1 MKFTDIIALAWRN
14 LRQAKLRTSLTIIG
28 VIVGVAAIVTMV
40 SFGLGLQNNLLKDAL
55 ARIDLFTSITVMG
68 PGADAMLAM
77 QDQGPDM
84 ASNAASSAASSA
96 GGDENGAG
104 ASSEEKSDGDASTT
118 PTPAPTPPRM
128 LDDAAIAELQSIKG
142 IRYVLPNFS
151 FSNYVRFEGRTRR
164 AFIGGAPQ
172 SIEYNPR
179 FKKFL
184 AGRHFTSEAALEL
197 VVTEK
202 FISWVRSKPRLDRDR
217 RRRPG
222 GPFQIAPTR
231 SEEERMRE
239 ANGILGK
246 ELVLLT
252 LREQNS
258 APSSVF
264 GIPIIDIS
272 SNEING
278 DPLSEFGE
286 QYEERVYRIVG
297 VLKAEDGFDINNFME
312 TDMFVPLEQAK
323 QFRETNRDPMS
334 RMGELLAG
342 DIGYQNAEVRV
353 ADVSQVDSIKEEIK
367 KRGFRAWSFTNQV
380 EEIRRIFLIVNSAL
394 ALLGGI
400 SLLVASFGISNTMIM
415 SIRERTREIGVMKAI
430 GGSDGE
436 IMRIFFV
443 EASLIGLAGGALGV
457 LGGWGI
463 DRVANT
469 LANGWILK
477 QVGQTVRHIEFF
489 SIPWY
494 LSSGAI
500 LFAIMISLIAAI
512 YPAMRAAKVDPIK
525 ALRYE

>member
-14 LRQAKLRTSLTIIG
+14 LRQAKLRTSLTVIG

-40 SFGLGLQNNLLKDAL
+40 SFGLGLQNNLLRDAL
-55 ARIDLFTSITVMG
+55 ARIDLFTAITVMG
-68 PGADAMLAM
+68 PSADAMLAM
-77 QDQGPDM
+77 QDRAQG
-84 ASNAASSAASSA
+84 A
-96 GGDENGAG
+96 GGAENGADS
-104 ASSEEKSDGDASTT
+104 SSEEKSEGDPSATPEPT
-118 PTPAPTPPRM
+118 PTPARM
-128 LDDAAIAELQSIKG
+128 LDDDAITELQSIAG
-142 IRYVLPNFS
+142 VRYVLPNFS

-172 SIEYNPR
+172 SIDYNPR

-184 AGRHFTSEAALEL
+184 TGRHFSGEDAREV
-197 VVTEK
+197 VVTER
-202 FISWVRSKPRLDRDR
+202 FISWIKSKNRPNGNR

-222 GPFQIAPTR
+222 GPFTVAPAR
-231 SEEERMRE
+231 AEEERTRE
-239 ANGILGK
+239 ANEMLGK
-246 ELVLLT
+246 EIVLLT
-252 LREQNS
+252 LRERNA

-272 SNEING
+272 SNENG
-278 DPLSEFGE
+278 DSSSEFGE
-286 QYEERVYRIVG
+286 QYEERAYRIVG
-297 VLKAEDGFDINNFME
+297 VLKAEDGFDVSNFME
-312 TDMFVPLEQAK
+312 TDMFIPLEQAK
-323 QFRETNRDPMS
+323 EFREANRDPMS
-334 RMGELLAG
+334 RIGELLAG
-342 DIGYQNAEVRV
+342 DTGYQNAEVRV
-353 ADVSQVDSIKEEIK
+353 ADVSQVENIKAEIK
-367 KRGFRAWSFTNQV
+367 KRGFRAWSLTNQV
-380 EEIRRIFLIVNSAL
+380 EDVRRIFLIVNSAL

-463 DRVANT
+463 DMVANM
-469 LANGWILK
+469 LANKWILK
-477 QVGQTVRHIEFF
+477 EAGQAIRHIEFF

-500 LFAIMISLIAAI
+500 LFAIIVSLIAAI

>member
-14 LRQAKLRTSLTIIG
+14 LRQARLRTSLTVTG
-28 VIVGVAAIVTMV
+28 VVVGVAAIVTMV
-40 SFGLGLQNNLLKDAL
+40 SFGLGLQNNLLRDAL
-55 ARIDLFTSITVMG
+55 ARIDLFTSINVMG
-68 PGADAMLAM
+68 PGADALLAM
-77 QDQGPDM
+77 QDQSQDGAANANTADE
-84 ASNAASSAASSA
+84 SN
-96 GGDENGAG
+96 
-104 ASSEEKSDGDASTT
+104 EEKSDGDASATPEPT
-118 PTPAPTPPRM
+118 PTPART
-128 LDDAAIAELQSIKG
+128 LDDAAIAELRSLNG
-142 IRYVLPNFS
+142 VRYVLPNFS
-151 FSNYVRFEGRTRR
+151 FSSYVRFEGRTRR

-184 AGRHFTSEAALEL
+184 AGHHFTSDGAREV
-197 VVTEK
+197 VVTER
-202 FISWVRSKPRLDRDR
+202 FISWVRSKKKPNGNR

-222 GPFQIAPTR
+222 GPFQMAPAR
-231 SEEERMRE
+231 SEEERARE
-239 ANGILGK
+239 ASGIVGQ
-246 ELVLLT
+246 EIVLVIP
-252 LREQNS
+252 REQDA
-258 APSSVF
+258 APTAVF

-272 SNEING
+272 SNENS
-278 DPLSEFGE
+278 DPASEFGA
-286 QYEERVYRIVG
+286 QYEERAYRVVG

-312 TDMFVPLEQAK
+312 TDMFVPLDQAK
-323 QFRETNRDPMS
+323 EFRDANRDPMS
-334 RMGELLAG
+334 RIGELLAG
-342 DIGYQNAEVRV
+342 DTGYQNAEVRV
-353 ADVSQVDSIKEEIK
+353 ADVSEVESIKEEIK

-380 EEIRRIFLIVNSAL
+380 EEVQRIFLIVNSAL
-394 ALLGGI
+394 ALIGGI

-463 DRVANT
+463 DR
-469 LANGWILK
+469 LANMLANRWILN
-477 QVGQTVRHIEFF
+477 QVGQTVRRIDFF

-494 LSSGAI
+494 LSTGAI
-500 LFAIMISLIAAI
+500 LFAIIISLIAAI

>member
-14 LRQAKLRTSLTIIG
+14 LRQAKLRTSLTVTG
-28 VIVGVAAIVTMV
+28 VVVGVAAIVTMV

-77 QDQGPDM
+77 RDQN
-84 ASNAASSAASSA
+84 SNGAANAN
-96 GGDENGAG
+96 GDENDADTSSDRNSEGAV
-104 ASSEEKSDGDASTT
+104 STNPEAT
-118 PTPAPTPPRM
+118 PEPAPTPAR
-128 LDDAAIAELQSIKG
+128 LIDDAAIAELQNIEG
-142 IRYVLPNFS
+142 VRYVLPNFS

-164 AFIGGAPQ
+164 AFVGGAPQ

-184 AGRHFTSEAALEL
+184 AGGHFSAEDAREV
-197 VVTEK
+197 VVTER
-202 FISWVRSKPRLDRDR
+202 FISVVRSKKRVNGNR

-222 GPFQIAPTR
+222 GPFQVAPTR
-231 SEEERMRE
+231 SEAERAQE
-239 ANGILGK
+239 AQSILGK
-246 ELVLLT
+246 EIVLIT
-252 LREQNS
+252 LRERNA

-264 GIPIIDIS
+264 GIPIIDVS
-272 SNEING
+272 SSEIIG
-278 DPLSEFGE
+278 GASGESSSEWGE
-286 QYEERVYRIVG
+286 DYEELVYRVVG

-312 TDMFVPLEQAK
+312 TDMFIPLEQAK
-323 QFRETNRDPMS
+323 HFRDVNRDPMA
-334 RMGELLAG
+334 RIGELLAG
-342 DIGYQNAEVRV
+342 DTGYQSAEVRV
-353 ADVSQVDSIKEEIK
+353 ADVSNVESIKEEIK
-367 KRGFRAWSFTNQV
+367 KRGFRAWSLTNQV
-380 EEIRRIFLIVNSAL
+380 EEIERIFLIVNSAL
-394 ALLGGI
+394 ALIGGI

-463 DRVANT
+463 DR
-469 LANGWILK
+469 LANMLANRWILSK
-477 QVGQTVRHIEFF
+477 VGQAVRHIEFF
-489 SIPWY
+489 SIPWH

-500 LFAIMISLIAAI
+500 LFAIVVSLIAAI
-512 YPAMRAAKVDPIK
+512 YPAMRAARVDPIK

>member
-1 MKFTDIIALAWRN
+1 MKFADIIALAWRN
-14 LRQAKLRTSLTIIG
+14 LRQARLRTSLTVIG
-28 VIVGVAAIVTMV
+28 VVVGVGAIVTMV
-40 SFGLGLQNNLLKDAL
+40 SFGLGLQNNLLRDAL

-68 PGADAMLAM
+68 PGTDALLAM
-77 QDQGPDM
+77 RDPSQDG
-84 ASNAASSAASSA
+84 AAN
-96 GGDENGAG
+96 DNGAG
-104 ASSEEKSDGDASTT
+104 ESNGEKSAGAASATPEPSPT
-118 PTPAPTPPRM
+118 PTRM
-128 LDDAAIAELQSIKG
+128 LDDAAIAELEGLSG
-142 IRYVLPNFS
+142 VRYVVPNFS

-184 AGRHFTSEAALEL
+184 AGHHFSSDSAREV
-197 VVTEK
+197 VVTER
-202 FISWVRSKPRLDRDR
+202 FISWVRSKKKPDGNR

-222 GPFQIAPTR
+222 GPFQLAPTR
-231 SEEERMRE
+231 SEEERARE
-239 ANGILGK
+239 ANGVLGG
-246 ELVLLT
+246 EVVLLVP
-252 LREQNS
+252 RERNS

-272 SNEING
+272 SNENENG
-278 DPLSEFGE
+278 DSSSEFGD
-286 QYEERVYRIVG
+286 QYEERAYRIVG

-312 TDMFVPLEQAK
+312 TDMFIPLDQAK
-323 QFRETNRDPMS
+323 EFRDASRDPMS
-334 RMGELLAG
+334 RIGELLAG
-342 DIGYQNAEVRV
+342 DTGYQNAEVRV
-353 ADVSQVDSIKEEIK
+353 IDVAQVEAIKEEIK
-367 KRGFRAWSFTNQV
+367 KRGFRAWSLTNQV
-380 EEIRRIFLIVNSAL
+380 DEIKRVFLIVNSAL
-394 ALLGGI
+394 ALIGGI

-463 DRVANT
+463 DRLADT
-469 LANGWILK
+469 LANRWILK
-477 QVGQTVRHIEFF
+477 QVGQTVRRIDFF

-494 LSSGAI
+494 LTTGAI
-500 LFAIMISLIAAI
+500 LFAIIISLVAAI
-512 YPAMRAAKVDPIK
+512 YPALRAARVDPIK

>member
-1 MKFTDIIALAWRN
+1 MNFTDIVALALRN
-14 LRQAKLRTSLTIIG
+14 LRQSKLRTSLTVVG
-28 VIVGVAAIVTMV
+28 VVVGVAAIITMV
-40 SFGLGLQNNLLKDAL
+40 SFGLGLQNNLLRDAL
-55 ARIDLFTSITVMG
+55 ARIDLFTSINVMG

-77 QDQGPDM
+77 QDQNSDG
-84 ASNAASSAASSA
+84 ASNGTSNADDNGSELDEEGNGNAASA
-96 GGDENGAG
+96 
-104 ASSEEKSDGDASTT
+104 T
-118 PTPAPTPPRM
+118 PTPSPTPVRL
-128 LDDAAIAELQSIKG
+128 LDDAAIDELRSING
-142 IRYVLPNFS
+142 VRYVLPNFS

-184 AGRHFTSEAALEL
+184 AGRHFASDDALEV

-202 FISWVRSKPRLDRDR
+202 FISWVRSKNRINGDR

-222 GPFQIAPTR
+222 GPFQVAPTKP
-231 SEEERMRE
+231 EAERARA
-239 ANGILGK
+239 ANEILGK
-246 ELVLLT
+246 EVILLT
-252 LREQNS
+252 MREQNA

-264 GIPIIDIS
+264 GIPIIDLS
-272 SNEING
+272 PDEMSGAGSG
-278 DPLSEFGE
+278 DPVSQLGE

-312 TDMFVPLEQAK
+312 TDMFIPLDQA
-323 QFRETNRDPMS
+323 QRFREANRDPMS
-334 RMGELLAG
+334 RMSELLAG
-342 DIGYQNAEVRV
+342 DTGYQNAEVRV
-353 ADVSQVDSIKEEIK
+353 ADVSQVENIKEDIK

-380 EEIRRIFLIVNSAL
+380 EEIERIFLIVNSSL
-394 ALLGGI
+394 ALIGGI
-400 SLLVASFGISNTMIM
+400 ALLVASFGISNTMIM
-415 SIRERTREIGVMKAI
+415 SIRERTREIGIMKAI

-443 EASLIGLAGGALGV
+443 EASLIGLTGGALGV

-463 DRVANT
+463 DRLANT
-469 LANGWILK
+469 LANRMILK
-477 QVGQTVRHIEFF
+477 QVGQAIRHIEFF

-494 LSSGAI
+494 LSLGAI
-500 LFAIMISLIAAI
+500 LFAVMISLIAAI

>member
-1 MKFTDIIALAWRN
+1 MKFADIIALAWRN
-14 LRQAKLRTSLTIIG
+14 LRQARLRTSLTVIG

-40 SFGLGLQNNLLKDAL
+40 SFGLGLQNNLLRDAL

-68 PGADAMLAM
+68 PGTDALLAM
-77 QDQGPDM
+77 RDQGQDG
-84 ASNAASSAASSA
+84 AAN
-96 GGDENGAG
+96 DNGAG
-104 ASSEEKSDGDASTT
+104 ESKGEKSEGAASATPEPSPT
-118 PTPAPTPPRM
+118 PTRM
-128 LDDAAIAELQSIKG
+128 LDDAAITELEGLSG
-142 IRYVLPNFS
+142 VRYVVPNFS

-184 AGRHFTSEAALEL
+184 AGHHFSGDNAREV
-197 VVTEK
+197 VVTER
-202 FISWVRSKPRLDRDR
+202 FISWVRSKKRINGDR

-222 GPFQIAPTR
+222 GPFQMAPNK
-231 SEEERMRE
+231 SEEERARE

-246 ELVLLT
+246 EIVLLT
-252 LREQNS
+252 LRGQDS

-264 GIPIIDIS
+264 GIPIINVS
-272 SNEING
+272 SNENG
-278 DPLSEFGE
+278 ESPSEFGE
-286 QYEERVYRIVG
+286 QYEERTYRIVG

-312 TDMFVPLEQAK
+312 TDMFIPLDQAK
-323 QFRETNRDPMS
+323 EFRDANRDPLS
-334 RMGELLAG
+334 RIGELLAG
-342 DIGYQNAEVRV
+342 DTGYQNAEVRV
-353 ADVSQVDSIKEEIK
+353 IDVAEVESVKAEIK
-367 KRGFRAWSFTNQV
+367 KRGFRAWSLTNQV
-380 EEIRRIFLIVNSAL
+380 EEVNRVFLIVNSAL
-394 ALLGGI
+394 ALIGGI

-443 EASLIGLAGGALGV
+443 ESSLIGLTGGAMGV
-457 LGGWGI
+457 IGGWGI

-469 LANGWILK
+469 LANRWILK
-477 QVGQTVRHIEFF
+477 QVGQAIRHIEFF

-494 LSSGAI
+494 LYSGAI
-500 LFAIMISLIAAI
+500 LFAIVISLIAAI

>member
-77 QDQGPDM
+77 RDQSANA
-84 ASNAASSAASSA
+84 ASNAEA
-96 GGDENGAG
+96 DENG
-104 ASSEEKSDGDASTT
+104 ASSEEKSDGDASAA
-118 PTPAPTPPRM
+118 PTPSPTPPRM
-128 LDDAAIAELQSIKG
+128 LDDAAIAELQSING
-142 IRYVLPNFS
+142 VRYVLPNFS

-164 AFIGGAPQ
+164 AFVGGAPQ
-172 SIEYNPR
+172 SIDYNPR

-184 AGRHFTSEAALEL
+184 AGRHFASEEALEL

-222 GPFQIAPTR
+222 GPFQIAPAR
-231 SEEERMRE
+231 PEEERARE

-246 ELVLLT
+246 EIVLLT

-258 APSSVF
+258 TPSSVF
-264 GIPIIDIS
+264 GIPIIDVS

-278 DPLSEFGE
+278 GNSGEALSEFGA

-312 TDMFVPLEQAK
+312 TDMFIPLEQAK
-323 QFRETNRDPMS
+323 QFRETNRDPLS

-342 DIGYQNAEVRV
+342 DTGYQNAEIRV
-353 ADVSQVDSIKEEIK
+353 ADVSQVDSIKDEIK

-430 GGSDGE
+430 GGSDRE

-469 LANGWILK
+469 LANRWVLK
-477 QVGQTVRHIEFF
+477 QVGQAVRHIEFF

-494 LSSGAI
+494 LSTGAI
-500 LFAIMISLIAAI
+500 LFAMIISLVAAI

>member
-1 MKFTDIIALAWRN
+1 MKFADIIALAWRN
-14 LRQAKLRTSLTIIG
+14 LRQAKLRTSLTVIG
-28 VIVGVAAIVTMV
+28 VVVGVAAIVTMV
-40 SFGLGLQNNLLKDAL
+40 SFGLGLQNNLLRDAL

-68 PGADAMLAM
+68 PGTDAMLAM
-77 QDQGPDM
+77 QDR
-84 ASNAASSAASSA
+84 ASNSSSNT
-96 GGDENGAG
+96 GGDDNG
-104 ASSEEKSDGDASTT
+104 ASSEEKSDGDPSATPEPS
-118 PTPAPTPPRM
+118 PTPVRM
-128 LDDAAIAELQSIKG
+128 LDDAAIAELQSING

-164 AFIGGAPQ
+164 AFIGGAPK
-172 SIEYNPR
+172 SVEYNPR
-179 FKKFL
+179 FKTFL
-184 AGRHFTSEAALEL
+184 AGHHFTGEDAREA
-197 VVTEK
+197 VVTER
-202 FISWVRSKPRLDRDR
+202 FISWVRSKKRPNGDR

-231 SEEERMRE
+231 SEEERAKE

-246 ELVLLT
+246 EIVFLS
-252 LREQNS
+252 LREQNA

-264 GIPIIDIS
+264 GIPIIDVS
-272 SNEING
+272 LNENG
-278 DPLSEFGE
+278 DLPSEFGE
-286 QYEERVYRIVG
+286 QYEERVYRVVG

-312 TDMFVPLEQAK
+312 TDMFIPLDQAK
-323 QFRETNRDPMS
+323 EFRAANRDPMS
-334 RMGELLAG
+334 RIGELLAG
-342 DIGYQNAEVRV
+342 DTGYQNAEVRV
-353 ADVSQVDSIKEEIK
+353 ADVSRVENIKEEIK

-380 EEIRRIFLIVNSAL
+380 EEIRRVFLIVNSAL
-394 ALLGGI
+394 ALIGGI

-443 EASLIGLAGGALGV
+443 EASLIGLAGGAIGV

-463 DRVANT
+463 DR
-469 LANGWILK
+469 LANLLANRWILK
-477 QVGQTVRHIEFF
+477 QAGQAIRHIEFF

-500 LFAIMISLIAAI
+500 LFAIVVSLIAAI